1 MIKFIKKIYLNNR
14 FFLYIIINIFIL
26 IMGNFLNLFFI
37 IGKLAII
44 IFAVLVL
51 LDILLIFNNSKKVL
65 LANRNSPQRLSNG
78 DDNYIKISVKSNFA
92 IPIKIKIIDE
102 IPHQFQVRDF
112 EIIDNLS
119 PKQEKNY
126 EYTLHPVERGEYS
139 YGKLNIYVR
148 TKLGLISK
156 RFVFSENVEV
166 PVYPSFITMRKYEL
180 LAISNKLT
188 EAGIKKIRKISNN
201 NEFEEIRE
209 YVKGD
214 DFKTINWKAT
224 ARRMHLM
231 VNQYQDEKSQQV
243 YNIIDMGRTMK
254 MPFDKMSLLD
264 YAINSSLIISKIA
277 ILKKDKAGLIT
288 FSKNIH
294 NVVSSSRKNTQMTT
308 ILQTLYK
315 QDTNFLEA
323 NYELLYTSVRKNITK
338 RSLLLLYTNFE
349 GLTSL
354 ERQLKYFKLLAKN
367 HLLVVIFFENTE
379 VKKILKNS
387 AKSTEEI
394 YIQTIA
400 EQFAYE
406 KKQIIKEL
414 KKYGIHAILTEPKN
428 LTVNTI
434 NKYLQLK
441 SAGLI

>member
-1 MIKFIKKIYLNNR
+1 MGS
-14 FFLYIIINIFIL
+14 FLD
-26 IMGNFLNLFFI
+26 LFFV
-37 IGKLAII
+37 IGKMAII
-44 IFAVLVL
+44 VFAVLVL
-51 LDILLIFNNSKKVL
+51 LDILLLFNNSKKVF
-65 LANRNSPQRLSNG
+65 LASRDTPQRLSNG
-78 DDNYIKISVKSNFA
+78 DNNDIKISVKSNFS
-92 IPIKIKIIDE
+92 IPVSIKIIDE

-112 EIIDNLS
+112 EINDKLA
-119 PKQEKNY
+119 PKQEKKY
-126 EYTLHPVERGEYS
+126 QYTLKPVERGEYS
-139 YGKLNIYVR
+139 YGKLNIYAR

-156 RFVFSENVEV
+156 RFIFSENIEV

-188 EAGIKKIRKISNN
+188 EAGIKKIRKISNSK
-201 NEFEEIRE
+201 EFEEIRE
-209 YVKGD
+209 YVQGD
-214 DFKTINWKAT
+214 DFKIINWKAT

-243 YNIIDMGRTMK
+243 YSIIDMGRTMK

-294 NVVSSSRKNTQMTT
+294 NVVASSRKNTQMTT

-315 QDTNFLEA
+315 QETNFLEA
-323 NYELLYTSVRKNITK
+323 NYELLYTTVRRNITK

-354 ERQLKYFKLLAKN
+354 ERQLKYFKLLSKN

-379 VKKILKNS
+379 VKKLLNNKAEN
-387 AKSTEEI
+387 TEDI

-414 KKYGIHAILTEPKN
+414 KKYGIHSILTEPKN

-441 SAGLI
+441 SVGLI